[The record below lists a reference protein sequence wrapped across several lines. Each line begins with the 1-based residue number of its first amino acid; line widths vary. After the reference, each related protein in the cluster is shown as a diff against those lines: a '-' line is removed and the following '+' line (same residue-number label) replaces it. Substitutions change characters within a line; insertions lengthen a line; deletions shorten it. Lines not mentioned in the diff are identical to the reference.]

1 MLYAGIY
8 DLIISDQYLEI
19 SEQLAVCVTDGM
31 RYKDAL
37 KYRDAAINDQPKEA
51 AISRKTMIG
60 IAGAGIRSGATHN
73 SIVLGNF

>member
-1 MLYAGIY
+1 MRYPNR
-8 DLIISDQYLEI
+8 
-19 SEQLAVCVTDGM
+19 LAVCVTDGM

-60 IAGAGIRSGATHN
+60 IAGALESEVAQHIIASCLGI
-73 SIVLGNF
+73 F